1 MNELSFLLTGV
12 ILGLLLAN
20 IFPPVTIKQEKV
32 KFKRNSGTQEN
43 TLEVKRG
50 LLKRIF
56 SKRKRI

>member
-32 KFKRNSGTQEN
+32 KFKHNSGTQEN
-43 TLEVKRG
+43 NFEVKRG
-50 LLKRIF
+50 LKRIF